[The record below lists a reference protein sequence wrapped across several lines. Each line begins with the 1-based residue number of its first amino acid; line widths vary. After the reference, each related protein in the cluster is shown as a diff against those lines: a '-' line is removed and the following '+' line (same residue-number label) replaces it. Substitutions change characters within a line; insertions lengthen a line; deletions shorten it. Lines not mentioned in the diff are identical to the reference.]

1 MNVPRPPTAPRISVS
16 VASGCPYTVT
26 DVAGH
31 RPAALEDFVG
41 EVSFTAVKDD
51 QSCQINGFGG
61 LTGSSV
67 QFYEKDHS
75 TGRDLRIWQVTA
87 DGGQDFSAQAISR
100 Y

>member
-1 MNVPRPPTAPRISVS
+1 MTFPEPVSSFSGFS

-26 DVAGH
+26 DVSGH

-41 EVSFTAVKDD
+41 EVSFTAVKDE

-61 LTGSSV
+61 LAGGSV
-67 QFYEKDHS
+67 QFYEKDHA
-75 TGRDLRIWQVTA
+75 TGRDLRVWQVTG